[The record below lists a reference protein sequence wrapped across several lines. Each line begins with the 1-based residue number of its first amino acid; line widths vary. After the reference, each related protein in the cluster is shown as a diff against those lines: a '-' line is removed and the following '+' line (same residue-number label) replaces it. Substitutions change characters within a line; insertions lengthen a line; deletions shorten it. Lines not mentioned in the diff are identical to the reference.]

1 MVASPVRAFN
11 EVNVP
16 DTNFVN
22 LKAFEEILMVTFLL
36 IWLLVSLVIGV
47 IVGHCIHAMGQEDEA
62 APDGLGMVRRRSW
75 RATKDVSPH
84 CN

>member
-1 MVASPVRAFN
+1 MVASPFRAFN

-16 DTNFVN
+16 DANFVN
-22 LKAFEEILMVTFLL
+22 FKAFEEILMVTFLL
-36 IWLLVSLVIGV
+36 IWLLVSLVISV

-62 APDGLGMVRRRSW
+62 VPDGLGVVRRRSW
-75 RATKDVSPH
+75 RATEDVRPH

>member
-1 MVASPVRAFN
+1 
-11 EVNVP
+11 
-16 DTNFVN
+16 
-22 LKAFEEILMVTFLL
+22 
-36 IWLLVSLVIGV
+36 LVSLVIGV